1 MCFEF
6 QLPGFVAVHHHT
18 CIFQLIT
25 QVRDSAK
32 KKNFFHTTAKK
43 KTKIKINDHDNDNKI
58 QWFSEHFGE
67 AKIYLFSQ
75 MVLYEIVPPPRPLFE
90 KFINKMYSLSHLLE

>member
-6 QLPGFVAVHHHT
+6 QLPGFVAVHHRT
-18 CIFQLIT
+18 CIFQVIT
-25 QVRDSAK
+25 QLRDSAK
-32 KKNFFHTTAKK
+32 NNFFFHTPAKK

-67 AKIYLFSQ
+67 AKIYLLSK

-90 KFINKMYSLSHLLE
+90 ILINIMYSPSHPLK

>member
-25 QVRDSAK
+25 QLRDSAK
-32 KKNFFHTTAKK
+32 NNFFSYSGEKENENK
-43 KTKIKINDHDNDNKI
+43 NNDNKI
-58 QWFSEHFGE
+58 YWFSEQFGE
-67 AKIYLFSQ
+67 AKIYLLSQ

-90 KFINKMYSLSHLLE
+90 ILINIMYSPSHPLK